1 MHARPDSVM
10 GWSGL
15 TPQLG
20 LRSCPRIRRT
30 KSAMAAVRRR
40 VATAAAAAVVRAAAE
55 ARAWAAEVVGAER
68 EEGSME
74 ALLGGVDT
82 T

>member
-20 LRSCPRIRRT
+20 LRSCPCIRRT

-55 ARAWAAEVVGAER
+55 AAWAAEVVGAER

>member
-55 ARAWAAEVVGAER
+55 AAWAAEVVGAER